1 MLSGKY
7 HTPCNESTEEKTTRL
22 GGLYEWV
29 NLEDTL
35 PYPFTIDA
43 KASAMRTEGGSTP
56 IF

>member
-43 KASAMRTEGGSTP
+43 KASVMSAEGGSTP